1 MKLGYIGPFGD
12 SNFGDYAMLIND
24 ILDIGEKNIIIYT
37 YNIDNTKSICSQYLK
52 NFNIE
57 YVGIDIEKPYINYSK
72 EYKVEYNTYSFVPM
86 EIYKYIKNITD
97 LSLKVRE
104 IDKLV
109 VIGGGYFNHL
119 WNAKHR
125 QYKLLAIIATILKA
139 NEYNKEIFFLG
150 NTYGPFLESE
160 EMFKLF
166 FSYLNNTVFATR
178 DNIFSPIWFKD
189 ISDSELYLLP
199 DDLYFLNKMFKPIN
213 YEKKNNYIIL
223 EVYYSIKELEDDIEI
238 YKFFVKK
245 IKDKYDLDVIF
256 FPFDIQYGGE
266 KQGKYLYSKIEELEY
281 FSIHN
286 NKFVKI
292 EDTLGIVKN
301 ATLILCNRYH
311 LFVFAIANNV
321 PVIQILKNVL
331 ENKTYYYTKSKGVL
345 DQVFK
350 NQYYEEELFLSLSVS
365 DCFNDVINNLE
376 NIVDNQNKL
385 FNKQKKENEKMMLR
399 RRNEF
404 LEMIKNQ

>member
-321 PVIQILKNVL
+321 PAIQILKNVL

>member
-1 MKLGYIGPFGD
+1 
-12 SNFGDYAMLIND
+12 
-24 ILDIGEKNIIIYT
+24 
-37 YNIDNTKSICSQYLK
+37 
-52 NFNIE
+52 
-57 YVGIDIEKPYINYSK
+57 
-72 EYKVEYNTYSFVPM
+72 
-86 EIYKYIKNITD
+86 
-97 LSLKVRE
+97 
-104 IDKLV
+104 
-109 VIGGGYFNHL
+109 
-119 WNAKHR
+119 
-125 QYKLLAIIATILKA
+125 
-139 NEYNKEIFFLG
+139 
-150 NTYGPFLESE
+150 
-160 EMFKLF
+160 MFKLF